1 MQEELQRRGLSLPST
16 SFPEQSSLLVI
27 IEVLKLLFL
36 IMITP
41 VLVWRVPDDRIEKPN
56 LAEEDGDEK
65 RGPRG
70 VGGRRQYEG
79 DPRGH
84 REHRGGEVV
93 DPEVFRVPVHKS

>member
-1 MQEELQRRGLSLPST
+1 MQEELQRPGLSLPGTNS
-16 SFPEQSSLLVI
+16 PEQSSLLVI

-56 LAEEDGDEK
+56 LAEEDGDQQ

-84 REHRGGEVV
+84 REHRSGQVV
-93 DPEVFRVPVHKS
+93 DPEVF

>member
-1 MQEELQRRGLSLPST
+1 MLQRQGQSSPDTNS
-16 SFPEQSSLLVI
+16 PEQSSLLVI

-41 VLVWRVPDDRIEKPN
+41 VLVWRVPDDRIEKSD
-56 LAEEDGDEK
+56 LAEEDGDKK

-70 VGGRRQYEG
+70 VGGWRQYEG

-84 REHRGGEVV
+84 REHGGGEVV
-93 DPEVFRVPVHKS
+93 DPEVF

>member
-27 IEVLKLLFL
+27 IEVLKLLSL

-56 LAEEDGDEK
+56 LAEEDGDQQ

-70 VGGRRQYEG
+70 VGGRRQDEG

-84 REHRGGEVV
+84 REHGGGEVV
-93 DPEVFRVPVHKS
+93 DPEVFRIAVHKS

>member
-1 MQEELQRRGLSLPST
+1 MQEELQRRGQSLPDTNS
-16 SFPEQSSLLVI
+16 PEQSSLLVI
-27 IEVLKLLFL
+27 IGALKIYL
-36 IMITP
+36 ITS

-56 LAEEDGDEK
+56 LAEEDGDQQ

-70 VGGRRQYEG
+70 VGGWRQYEG

-84 REHRGGEVV
+84 REHRGGQVV